1 MKNKLIKILL
11 VEDNP
16 GDALLLDEMLKEVG
30 NTQFQLSHTTRLD
43 EGLKYLLKDTFD
55 LLLLDLGLP
64 DSQGID
70 TFTIMNQ
77 HAPELPIII
86 LTGLEDEKFA
96 ISAVGTGAQ
105 DYLVK
110 GQVDSRLLVRSIKYA
125 IERKRIEEA
134 LRKSE
139 EKYRNIVETAQSGI
153 LLTDSKG
160 NINYVNSR
168 MANMLGHAVQDLL
181 GWNLFNIVDEE
192 GQEKVESYLKRR
204 EEGINE
210 ITEFKFI
217 RKDGSD
223 LWALISS
230 NPLFNQNEQYI
241 GALGVVT
248 DITARKGVE
257 KALIERQKHLNLITA
272 NMMDVVSHLALKEIC
287 DVSSHESKFS

>member
-1 MKNKLIKILL
+1 MKNKVIKILL

-16 GDALLLDEMLKEVG
+16 GDALLLDEMLKEVDG
-30 NTQFQLSHTTRLD
+30 TQFQLLHATRLD
-43 EGLKYLLKDTFD
+43 EGLKYLLKASFD

-96 ISAVGTGAQ
+96 ISAVGAGAQ

-125 IERKRIEEA
+125 IERKRIEDA

-160 NINYVNSR
+160 NISYVNSR
-168 MANMLGHAVQDLL
+168 MADMLGYTVRSML
-181 GWNLFNIVDEE
+181 GWDLFHIVDEE
-192 GQEKVESYLKRR
+192 GQIKAKTYLKRR

-210 ITEFKFI
+210 ITEFRFI

-223 LWALISS
+223 LWVLISS

-248 DITARKGVE
+248 DISARKGVE

>member
-1 MKNKLIKILL
+1 MNNKVLKILL

-16 GDALLLDEMLKEVG
+16 GDALLLDEMLKEVD
-30 NTQFQLSHTTRLD
+30 NTHFQLSHTTRLD
-43 EGLKYLLKDTFD
+43 EGLKYLLKDSFD

-96 ISAVGTGAQ
+96 INAVGTGAQ

-160 NINYVNSR
+160 NISYVNSR
-168 MANMLGHAVQDLL
+168 MANMLGYTVQKLLGQDLFHL
-181 GWNLFNIVDEE
+181 VDEE
-192 GQEKVESYLKRR
+192 GQEKAETYLKRR
-204 EEGINE
+204 GEGINE

-230 NPLFNQNEQYI
+230 NPLFNQKEQYI

>member
-30 NTQFQLSHTTRLD
+30 NTQFQLSHATRLD